1 MNKKK
6 ILIFFQLIIA
16 ATFIFSAISKIIST
30 GYFEITL
37 IDQGIF
43 SDRELASFATRIF
56 IIVEL
61 AIGLLFL
68 QSNYLK
74 KIISPAAIFLL
85 VLFIGYMI
93 ILIVLGDND
102 NCGCF
107 SSVLKMNPLEA
118 IVKNIFLLAI
128 TLFVYNYSNK
138 KQNNK
143 IIPASLLLLSI
154 IIVFIASPIKSGD
167 EFPFTKYTN
176 FENEGRV
183 DLAEG
188 EKIIAVFDATCDHCL
203 ETAQSLK
210 RFDSEL
216 EHFPLTYLL
225 IFGESDIDIK
235 NFMSEA
241 DINYPY
247 HKINIDV
254 FFDLIGSVPPRL
266 YLLKDGEI
274 AEVWDEG
281 IEEKL
286 WAKFGEKE
294 NSYFELNVE

>member
-6 ILIFFQLIIA
+6 ILIFFQLVIA

-37 IDQGIF
+37 IDQELF
-43 SDRELASFATRIF
+43 SSREMASFFSRIF

-85 VLFIGYMI
+85 VLFTGYMI
-93 ILIVLGDND
+93 YLIVLGDNE

-107 SSVLKMNPLEA
+107 SSVIKMNPLEA
-118 IVKNIFLLAI
+118 IIKNFVLLAI
-128 TLFVYNYSNK
+128 TIYVYKYSNI
-138 KQNNK
+138 KQNN
-143 IIPASLLLLSI
+143 IVIPVSLLAISI
-154 IIVFIASPIKSGD
+154 IIVFVAAPIKSTE
-167 EFPFTKYTN
+167 EFPFFEYTN

-210 RFDSEL
+210 RLDSEL
-216 EHFPLTYLL
+216 EDFPLIYLL
-225 IFGESDIDIK
+225 MFGESDSDIK
-235 NFMSEA
+235 NFMSESE
-241 DINYPY
+241 INYPF

-254 FFDLIGSVPPRL
+254 FFDLIGSAPPRL
-266 YLLKDGEI
+266 YLLMDGEI
-274 AEVWDEG
+274 TDVWDEA

-286 WAKFGEKE
+286 WDKFGKEE
-294 NSYFELNVE
+294 NSYFDLNVE